1 MSPELQ
7 SLSLLYKFERNMLL
21 LFIIVIVL
29 HALLIAFQYEKINY
43 ALVMHDTLSSL

>member
-21 LFIIVIVL
+21 LFIIDSEL
-29 HALLIAFQYEKINY
+29 YALLIVFQYDKFNY
-43 ALVMHDTLSSL
+43 ALVMHDTLSNL

>member
-29 HALLIAFQYEKINY
+29 HSLILHWSCMIP
-43 ALVMHDTLSSL
+43 